1 MDTTRVSLLLRI
13 KDRQDASAWR
23 EFDAIYRPMLRK
35 FALAYGADATE
46 AEDVVQHCMTAIHE
60 HIDRF
65 EYDPAKGRFKGWLK
79 TLVNNR
85 IRNLLRKRRERV
97 ARTGEFAAI
106 PADSDDDPESL
117 FEKIWLDQHLRH
129 ALKLVR
135 REVEEKTF
143 NAFVDYVIRERP
155 VEEICAEYNLNPN
168 QVHKSKY
175 RLTKKLAE
183 KMATLT
189 GEASP

>member
-13 KDRQDASAWR
+13 KDRQDGAAWR
-23 EFDAIYRPMLRK
+23 EFDDVYRPMLRR
-35 FALAYGADATE
+35 FALTYGADATE
-46 AEDVVQHCMTAIHE
+46 ADDVVQHCMTAIHE

-65 EYDPAKGRFKGWLK
+65 EYDPSKGRFKGWLK

-85 IRNLLRKRRERV
+85 IRNLIRKRKERI
-97 ARTGEFAAI
+97 AMTGEFAGVTAN
-106 PADSDDDPESL
+106 ADDDPEAI
-117 FEKIWLDQHLRH
+117 FERIWMDEHLKH
-129 ALKLVR
+129 ALKLVS

-155 VEEICAEYNLNPN
+155 VEEICAEHGLNAN

-183 KMATLT
+183 KMAALT
-189 GEASP
+189 GEES

>member
-13 KDRQDASAWR
+13 RDRQDGVAWR

-35 FALAYGADATE
+35 FAIAYGADAAE

-60 HIDRF
+60 HIDQF
-65 EYDPAKGRFKGWLK
+65 EYDPSKGRFKGWLK

-97 ARTGEFAAI
+97 ARSGEFAATA
-106 PADSDDDPESL
+106 ADDGHDPEAI
-117 FEKIWLDQHLRH
+117 FEKIWLDEHLRH
-129 ALKLVR
+129 ALKLVSG
-135 REVEEKTF
+135 EVEEKTF
-143 NAFVDYVIRERP
+143 KAFVDYVIRERP
-155 VEEICAEYNLNPN
+155 VEDICADYGLNAN

-183 KMATLT
+183 KMAILT
-189 GEASP
+189 GEKS

>member
-13 KDRQDASAWR
+13 KNRDDGVAWR

-46 AEDVVQHCMTAIHE
+46 ADDVVQHCMAAIHK

-65 EYDPAKGRFKGWLK
+65 EYDPSKGRFKGWLK

-85 IRNLLRKRRERV
+85 IRNLIRKRKERI
-97 ARTGEFAAI
+97 AMTGDFAA
-106 PADSDDDPESL
+106 AAAAESQDPEAV
-117 FEKIWLDQHLRH
+117 FEKIWMDEHLTH
-129 ALKLVR
+129 ALRLVR

-143 NAFVDYVIRERP
+143 NAFVDYVIKERP
-155 VEEICAEYNLNPN
+155 VEEICAEHGLNAN

-183 KMATLT
+183 KMAALT
-189 GEASP
+189 GETE

>member
-13 KDRQDASAWR
+13 KDRQDGVAWR

-60 HIDRF
+60 HIDQF
-65 EYDPAKGRFKGWLK
+65 EYDPSKGRFKGWLK

-85 IRNLLRKRRERV
+85 IRNLIRKRKERV
-97 ARTGEFAAI
+97 ANSGEFAAL
-106 PADSDDDPESL
+106 ASGNGDDPEAI
-117 FEKIWLDQHLRH
+117 FERIWLDEHLTH
-129 ALKLVR
+129 ALKLVS
-135 REVEEKTF
+135 REVQEKTF
-143 NAFVDYVIRERP
+143 NAFVDYVIHERS
-155 VEEICAEYNLNPN
+155 VEDICADYGLNAN

-175 RLTKKLAE
+175 RLTRKLAE
-183 KMATLT
+183 KMAALT
-189 GEASP
+189 GDAS

>member
-13 KDRQDASAWR
+13 KNRQDGDAWR
-23 EFDAIYRPMLRK
+23 EFDDVYRPMLRR

-46 AEDVVQHCMTAIHE
+46 ADDVIQHCMTAIHE

-65 EYDPAKGRFKGWLK
+65 EYDPSKGRFKGWLK

-85 IRNLLRKRRERV
+85 IRNLIRKRKERI
-97 ARTGEFAAI
+97 AMTGEFAAVT
-106 PADSDDDPESL
+106 ANAGDDPEAI
-117 FEKIWLDQHLRH
+117 FEKIWMDEHLKH
-129 ALKLVR
+129 ALKLVS

-143 NAFVDYVIRERP
+143 NAFVDYVIHERP
-155 VEEICAEYNLNPN
+155 VEEICAKHGLNAN
-168 QVHKSKY
+168 QVHKSKH

-183 KMATLT
+183 KMAALT
-189 GEASP
+189 GEEG